1 MISCCHTA
9 LAQRKSPLQCWNAFT
24 TVSCQQKVALE
35 VFYNGGRKD
44 SGKEAAPAAVRKA
57 NPPRRSEVPPSALV
71 FLSIYWVTGDTALE
85 ITVAWHYR
93 QCLSCNTSALA
104 QCYSV
109 CLPSSSPLGPEL
121 EVGYER
127 WRFGHLFACLISA
140 SLGGQNQWR
149 KGACWGILLNYNQT
163 LSFSCPRERV
173 SGRWMPD
180 LTNRF
185 IILLVGN
192 GPSLVRVLL

>member
-9 LAQRKSPLQCWNAFT
+9 LAQRKSLLQCWNAFT

-104 QCYSV
+104 V
-109 CLPSSSPLGPEL
+109 LLCLPPLFFPFGTWTWSRLWKMKIWASSCLFNFSQSWRPEP
-121 EVGYER
+121 VKER
-127 WRFGHLFACLISA
+127 CMSRDFTEL
-140 SLGGQNQWR
+140 Q
-149 KGACWGILLNYNQT
+149 
-163 LSFSCPRERV
+163 
-173 SGRWMPD
+173 PD
-180 LTNRF
+180 
-185 IILLVGN
+185 
-192 GPSLVRVLL
+192 P